1 MSVTT
6 GEIAKICGVSRGTV
20 DRALH
25 GRPGIS
31 PETRKKI
38 IETAQKLGY
47 RTNFV
52 ARSLVKGET
61 KTLGVVAFDLYNRF
75 FAQMVNAIEFRAREL
90 GYFIYLTLTNKDAE
104 IEKKCIE
111 HLVDRR
117 VDGMLLC
124 SVNNSYDYDK
134 YLKSLNIP
142 IVTIINKISESF
154 YYVSIDDRLAMEQA
168 TKHVISKDYERI
180 IYLSPALEYKARMN
194 IYAVNQRLTG
204 FTDAIHK
211 HHSDIETIIINN
223 KNFNNLFDKIKFT
236 DSKKTAV
243 IGTSDIY
250 ALEVLNYFK
259 KKGIRV
265 PDDAGIMGFDN
276 IDILKYIEPALAT
289 ISYPMDDIGI
299 KALDLLLR
307 LIRGED
313 VNVVP
318 VLEHRIVNG
327 MSL

>member
-1 MSVTT
+1 
-6 GEIAKICGVSRGTV
+6 
-20 DRALH
+20 
-25 GRPGIS
+25 
-31 PETRKKI
+31 
-38 IETAQKLGY
+38 
-47 RTNFV
+47 
-52 ARSLVKGET
+52 
-61 KTLGVVAFDLYNRF
+61 
-75 FAQMVNAIEFRAREL
+75 
-90 GYFIYLTLTNKDAE
+90 
-104 IEKKCIE
+104 
-111 HLVDRR
+111 
-117 VDGMLLC
+117 MLLC

-299 KALDLLLR
+299 GIGPSFKTDKR
-307 LIRGED
+307 R
-313 VNVVP
+313 
-318 VLEHRIVNG
+318 R
-327 MSL
+327 

>member
-134 YLKSLNIP
+134 SFFKLYLYMLVRCFFTLSVSSISPIP
-142 IVTIINKISESF
+142 HI
-154 YYVSIDDRLAMEQA
+154 L
-168 TKHVISKDYERI
+168 
-180 IYLSPALEYKARMN
+180 
-194 IYAVNQRLTG
+194 
-204 FTDAIHK
+204 AIHAP
-211 HHSDIETIIINN
+211 IIPSERHP
-223 KNFNNLFDKIKFT
+223 FP
-236 DSKKTAV
+236 
-243 IGTSDIY
+243 Y
-250 ALEVLNYFK
+250 
-259 KKGIRV
+259 
-265 PDDAGIMGFDN
+265 
-276 IDILKYIEPALAT
+276 
-289 ISYPMDDIGI
+289 
-299 KALDLLLR
+299 
-307 LIRGED
+307 
-313 VNVVP
+313 
-318 VLEHRIVNG
+318 
-327 MSL
+327 